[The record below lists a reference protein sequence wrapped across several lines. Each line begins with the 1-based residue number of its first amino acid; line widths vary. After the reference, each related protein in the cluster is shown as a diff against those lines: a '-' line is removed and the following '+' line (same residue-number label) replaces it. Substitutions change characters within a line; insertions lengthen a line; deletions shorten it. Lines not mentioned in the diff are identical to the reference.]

1 MCHKSRNTYHKR
13 RTVKGL
19 REFEIPYVGLR
30 VGVHKFDFEID
41 AKFFEHFEDS
51 PIRDCKVHV
60 KLEFDKKETF
70 FVLNFFIDGVV
81 KTECDRCLEPFNKN
95 IFGDFT
101 CYIKFSEDAPQLADE
116 DEVIF
121 ISRDESIID
130 TAQLVYEYIN
140 LCLPVRRLGCEK
152 PGEEPQCNKEV
163 LKHIAGAESNAPKSS
178 EGDVDPR
185 WAALKKLKKD

>member
-1 MCHKSRNTYHKR
+1 M
-13 RTVKGL
+13 KGL

-30 VGVHKFDFEID
+30 VGVHKFDYDID
-41 AKFFEHFEDS
+41 AKFFGFFEES

-60 KLEFDKKETF
+60 KLEFEKKETF
-70 FVLNFFIDGVV
+70 FALNFFIDGWV

-101 CYIKFSEDAPQLADE
+101 CYIKFSEDPKQLSDE
-116 DEVIF
+116 DEVLF
-121 ISRDESIID
+121 ISRDETIID

-140 LCLPVRRLGCEK
+140 LCLPIQKIGCEK

-163 LKHIAGAESNAPKSS
+163 LKYIVNAEREAQEKK
-178 EGDVDPR
+178 EVEADPR
-185 WAALKKLKKD
+185 WAALKNLKKD